1 MLQTEHKW
9 NVGLIAPVL
18 LICYVVILFRVFNI
32 SIYEDT
38 KARDFYHGDS
48 YSDINAHS
56 TAMYTYDYGFAKS
69 KGLPVWKY
77 KGDSDTTNI
86 AVYTHYPSLPDD
98 LAGVYAKIFNTKS
111 ESVIRIIPVLIS
123 LAFAALI
130 FYVLNLF
137 YKDKALASISG
148 CIILLS
154 NYFIFW
160 ADNLHKHQYEELLKW
175 LFVGLIYIYYE
186 GGKKQRMLL
195 FWMILIF
202 IVNANISFEPIV
214 YMAVV
219 TVGFSIIYDKTLF
232 SKETILLGLAAVS
245 GVFIHLLQNYLYF
258 GSVELV
264 YKDMADVAT
273 LRAVGAGNNVEQNEL
288 KRSLTWFDFAN
299 IPNLIQ
305 MRLERVFLIPGP
317 AFFVFAYLAF
327 KKFKKEHTKLYSI
340 LIVLL
345 IASVSWLLLMTQHA
359 TVHCFTIRHFGIF
372 YAVAIGVGLKEYYT
386 LYQTK
391 IKHITWMLI
400 LHYIFITYIVCMMVA
415 QQFIDYFRYG
425 ILY

>member
-1 MLQTEHKW
+1 MLQTENKW
-9 NVGLIAPVL
+9 NVGLITPVL
-18 LICYVVILFRVFNI
+18 LICYAVILFRVFNI

-56 TAMYTYDYGFAKS
+56 TGMYMYDYGFSES

-77 KGDSDTTNI
+77 KGDFDTTNI
-86 AVYTHYPSLPDD
+86 AVYTHYPALPDF

-111 ESVIRIIPVLIS
+111 ERIIRIIPVLIS
-123 LAFAALI
+123 MAFVVLI

-175 LFVGLIYIYYE
+175 LFVGLIYLYYE
-186 GGKKQRMLL
+186 GGKKHRMLL
-195 FWMILIF
+195 LWMIIIF

-214 YMAVV
+214 YMAIV
-219 TVGFSIIYDKTLF
+219 TVGFSIIYDKTIF
-232 SKETILLGLAAVS
+232 SKETIWLGIAAVS
-245 GVFIHLLQNYLYF
+245 GVFIHLLQNYFYY
-258 GSVELV
+258 GSIELV
-264 YKDMADVAT
+264 YKDMIEVAT
-273 LRAVGAGNNVEQNEL
+273 LRTVGAGNNVQNEL
-288 KRSLTWFDFAN
+288 KRSLTWLDFAN

-327 KKFKKEHTKLYSI
+327 KKLKTENTKLFSI
-340 LIVLL
+340 LLVLL
-345 IASVSWLLLMTQHA
+345 VASVSWLLVMTQHA

-372 YAVAIGVGLKEYYT
+372 YAVAIGIGLKEYYA

-391 IKHITWMLI
+391 IKDTRWMLV
-400 LHYIFITYIVCMMVA
+400 LHYIFMAYIIGMMVA
-415 QQFIDYFRYG
+415 QQFVDYFRYG
-425 ILY
+425 LLY